1 MLKKFLVGLVVLCG
15 SSVANAAL
23 LVNYSFS
30 GTNGASSWTPT
41 AGDYGSTGGSPSSY
55 ASILTAG
62 AFTNVGGNGN
72 GIPGAINTSGNTS
85 AWRTGSTGATAIQ
98 TLPNY
103 SRYNEFTLAPIT
115 PAIGDGVV
123 TIDSMSFKMGK
134 TTAGNGNRISVE
146 VQHRPSSSASWS
158 TLGIRQSLATNALS
172 NYSINFATP
181 ILIDKNSSVGA
192 FRFVW
197 SRTNVTG
204 GSNSGQAAID
214 DISLFG
220 SFGAPTFVP
229 EPASLAVFGS
239 LAAFG
244 LMGRFRRK

>member
-30 GTNGASSWTPT
+30 GTNGVSTWTPS

-72 GIPGAINTSGNTS
+72 GIPGAINTS

-98 TLPNY
+98 TLPNFG
-103 SRYNEFTLAPIT
+103 RYNEFTLAPIT
-115 PAIGDGVV
+115 SAIGDGVV

-134 TTAGNGNRISVE
+134 TTAGNGNFINVE
-146 VQHRPSSSASWS
+146 VQHRPNSSASWS
-158 TLGIRQSLATNALS
+158 TLGIRQSLGTNALS
-172 NYSINFATP
+172 NYSISFPTP

-204 GSNSGQAAID
+204 GSNSAQAAID